1 MFCKYIVNKSNTFAW
16 VTNGTIIMGITTLS
30 ANTTMVIIEWIMF
43 ELARNPTIP
52 ERLYKEVGD
61 VIGGWD

>member
-1 MFCKYIVNKSNTFAW
+1 
-16 VTNGTIIMGITTLS
+16 MGITTLS

-61 VIGGWD
+61 VIGG